1 MFDDWVPKKLLVD
14 LQVDDRTNLEVF
26 KSTTNGKPAEGEQAM
41 PEAAAESESEPELD
55 QNLLNQVM
63 QMGIPE
69 NPAKHALFNTGN
81 NSADMAVTWYFEN
94 MENPAIQERLVVKKD
109 NGAKKAD
116 AGPPRDLI
124 EMMMSMGLPEKK
136 SIKALKECDNNVER
150 AIDWAF
156 SHDDVEEEPED
167 SVMAD
172 EDAGESPDT
181 EYASKSGGVYNLQSF
196 ITHLGS
202 SIHCGHYVAHILKP
216 EDSSTSSK
224 EWIYF
229 NDDKVCKTSEPPVG
243 KGYLYLLARE

>member
-1 MFDDWVPKKLLVD
+1 MP
-14 LQVDDRTNLEVF
+14 QAQGE
-26 KSTTNGKPAEGEQAM
+26 AEG
-41 PEAAAESESEPELD
+41 EPELD

-109 NGAKKAD
+109 TGAKKAD

-124 EMMMSMGLPEKK
+124 EMMMAMGLPEKK

-156 SHDDVEEEPED
+156 SHDDYGDEPED
-167 SVMAD
+167 SEMAHDD
-172 EDAGESPDT
+172 EGDSPDKV
-181 EYASKSGGVYNLQSF
+181 YASSTNGVYNLQSF

-202 SIHCGHYVAHILKP
+202 SVHCGHYVCHINKP
-216 EDSSTSSK
+216 ESDSSPAK
-224 EWIYF
+224 KWIYF
-229 NDDKVCKTSEPPVG
+229 NDDKVCSTSEPPVG
-243 KGYLYLLARE
+243 KGYLYFLIRI